1 MQMYETQQTDGQKIL
16 SILKD
21 HHGSMG
27 DLAKELGMTREHI
40 ARILKGQYD
49 NSEVVLAAAKF
60 VKGLEDA
67 KRKRLAEARAI
78 LDEVTQT
85 TEAL

>member
-1 MQMYETQQTDGQKIL
+1 
-16 SILKD
+16 
-21 HHGSMG
+21 
-27 DLAKELGMTREHI
+27 MTREHI

-67 KRKRLAEARAI
+67 KRQRLAEARAI